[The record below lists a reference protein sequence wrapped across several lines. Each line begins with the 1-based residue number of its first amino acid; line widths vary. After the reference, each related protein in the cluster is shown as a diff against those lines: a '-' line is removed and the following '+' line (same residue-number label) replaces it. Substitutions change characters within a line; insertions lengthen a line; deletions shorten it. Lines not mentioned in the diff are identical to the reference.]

1 MKVGMSAKRM
11 RDEEASQKF
20 ELHQIKQVQKYA
32 SKSSYDTPKTM
43 ASESSAKSQ
52 PINRNKNFDQKQKA
66 ATQQLTKHES
76 KGSEITEAKELEE
89 ILDQDSPSSL
99 RLTDQKMALREVE
112 QNEIKR
118 VIRFDMS
125 MSLFTL
131 EEEDY
136 DDTPVE
142 ERPASRSSRS
152 KNKEST
158 VLGNQLLIG
167 QKKEAVD
174 LDQSMVQISLGS
186 SDLQPEDIL
195 G

>member
-20 ELHQIKQVQKYA
+20 ELHQIKQVQKYT

-52 PINRNKNFDQKQKA
+52 PINRNKNFDQKQQA

-142 ERPASRSSRS
+142 DRPASRSSRS